1 MKKNQTVNII
11 SSSNGWHKIQF
22 GSKTGYVHGDYVK
35 ISSTQTGNSNT
46 NKSSKTG
53 TVTASAL
60 NVRTGAGTSHKII
73 GVLKRNATIT
83 ILRLKTVGIRSIWF
97 NDRLCIRQLCES
109 KLTL

>member
-1 MKKNQTVNII
+1 M
-11 SSSNGWHKIQF
+11 
-22 GSKTGYVHGDYVK
+22 HGDYVK

-46 NKSSKTG
+46 QSSKTG

-83 ILRLKTVGIRSIWF
+83 ILETKNGWHKINMVQRQ
-97 NDRLCIRQLCES
+97 LCIRQLCEIN
-109 KLTL
+109 